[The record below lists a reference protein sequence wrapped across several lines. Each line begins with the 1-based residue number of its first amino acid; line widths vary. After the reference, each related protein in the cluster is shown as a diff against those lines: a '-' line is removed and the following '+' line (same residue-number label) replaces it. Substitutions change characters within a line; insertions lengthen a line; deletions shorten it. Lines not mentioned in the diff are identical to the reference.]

1 MRKLEFLCFK
11 EGTMFEGN
19 SVFGGYRKLV
29 AVGIVV
35 LVVCG
40 ACGTQNETTS
50 EGVSEETSR
59 LQGQIPLAHQESGRS
74 QQPYMENMRLVGS
87 QDIENRGENGN
98 LGWLGDCAYVAGYY
112 GGKDRLAGMAV
123 IDASNPS
130 NPELV
135 KLYPGTP
142 GTRESQ
148 VEANETRSLVV
159 VMPFSHRATPYG
171 DPPGPSLLQI
181 YDASDDCLNPI
192 LVGTYDFND
201 GEVPGN
207 IVTHEHR
214 ISDDGKTIYATAL
227 ASDRSD
233 PVDALMAIDVTDPS
247 QPNLIATWD
256 LSHEPG
262 MPNSGMHDLDLSS
275 DGNRAYTNTYWHIDN
290 VRHQGLSILD
300 LSEVQGRQSDPEIR
314 RISSFN
320 WGPPENFG
328 ITHSAQLVK
337 IKGREYVIAMD
348 ETMGAD
354 ARAPWGWSRII
365 DVTEEEYPL
374 QISTIRLAAAEEIHA
389 EQTDQDGAIYGSH
402 YIGVDDP
409 FNTSLAFFSWYAS
422 GLRAWD
428 IRDPYQPK
436 EIGYYI
442 PGAKLDTKLAV
453 GAGYPNPKV
462 DYVYSFIRYRPE
474 TGHIWFNSV
483 FGGFHIVEL
492 IENPLRMSLGGN

>member
-1 MRKLEFLCFK
+1 MYERNPRCVRSL
-11 EGTMFEGN
+11 
-19 SVFGGYRKLV
+19 GGHRWL
-29 AVGIVV
+29 AVIVMAM
-35 LVVCG
+35 LGG
-40 ACGTQNETTS
+40 ACAPEEATEPAS
-50 EGVSEETSR
+50 PEETSR
-59 LQGQIPLAHQESGRS
+59 LQGQIPLVDQESGRS
-74 QQPYMENMRLVGS
+74 QQPYMHNMRLIGN

-98 LGWLGDCAYVAGYY
+98 LGWLGDCAYVAAYY

-123 IDASNPS
+123 VDASNPS

-135 KLYPGTP
+135 KFYEGTP

-148 VEANETRSLVV
+148 VEANEARNMVV
-159 VMPFSHRATPYG
+159 VMPFSVTSPYG
-171 DPPGPSLLQI
+171 DPPGPSLLKI
-181 YDASDDCLNPI
+181 YDASEDCRNPV

-214 ISDDGKTIYATAL
+214 ISADGKTIYATAL

-233 PVDALMAIDVTDPS
+233 PVDALMAIDVTDPAN
-247 QPNLIATWD
+247 PTLITTWD
-256 LSHEPG
+256 LSQEPG
-262 MPNSGMHDLDLSS
+262 MPNSGMHDLDLSA
-275 DGNRAYTNTYWHIDN
+275 DGTRGYTNTYWTVDN

-300 LSEVQGRQSDPEIR
+300 LSEVQERRPDPEIR

-337 IKGREYVIAMD
+337 IKGRDYVIAMD

-354 ARAPWGWSRII
+354 ARAPWGWARII

-374 QISTIRLAAAEEIHA
+374 QVSTIRLAAAEEQYA
-389 EQTDQDGAIYGSH
+389 DQTDQDGAIYGSH

-409 FNTSLAFFSWYAS
+409 FDTALAFFSWYAA

-428 IRDPYQPK
+428 VRDPYQPK

-442 PGAKLDTKLAV
+442 PGARLDTTLAV
-453 GAGYPNPKV
+453 GPGYPNPKV

-483 FGGFHIVEL
+483 FGGLHIVEL
-492 IENPLRMSLGGN
+492 IENPLRMSLSGN

>member
-1 MRKLEFLCFK
+1 MRAIQCDELR
-11 EGTMFEGN
+11 
-19 SVFGGYRKLV
+19 FGKKVVSWWMLV
-29 AVGIVV
+29 SVV
-35 LVVCG
+35 LLAG
-40 ACGTQNETTS
+40 LWTACG
-50 EGVSEETSR
+50 GGSEEATESSGIPEGAPR
-59 LQGQIPLAHQESGRS
+59 LQGQVPLADQESGRS
-74 QQPYMENMRLVGS
+74 QHPYMDNMRLVGS

-148 VEANETRSLVV
+148 VEANEARSLVI
-159 VMPFSHRATPYG
+159 VMPFSHQATPYG
-171 DPPGPSLLQI
+171 DPPGPSQLQI
-181 YDASDDCLNPI
+181 YDASEDCRNPVR
-192 LVGTYDFND
+192 VGTFDFNG
-201 GEVPGN
+201 GEVPGD

-214 ISDDGKTIYATAL
+214 ITADGKTVYASTGRRNGGPALTAV
-227 ASDRSD
+227 DISD
-233 PVDALMAIDVTDPS
+233 PANPE
-247 QPNLIATWD
+247 LIATWD
-256 LSHEPG
+256 LSDEPG
-262 MPNSGMHDLDLSS
+262 MPKSGMHDLDVNE
-275 DGNRAYTNTYWHIDN
+275 DGTRAYTNLSWMVDN
-290 VRHQGLSILD
+290 VRHQGLTILD
-300 LSEVQGRQSDPEIR
+300 ISEIQERKPDAQIR

-328 ITHSAQLVK
+328 GTHSTELVK
-337 IKGREYVIAMD
+337 IDGRRYAITMD

-354 ARAPWGWSRII
+354 ARAPWGWARII
-365 DVTEEEYPL
+365 DVTDEEYPL
-374 QISTIRLAAAEEIHA
+374 QVSTIRVEAAEEKYA
-389 EQTDQDGAIYGSH
+389 ELTDQDNAIYGSH
-402 YIGVDDP
+402 YLGVDDRN
-409 FNTSLAFFSWYAS
+409 NTSLVFFSWYAS

-428 IRDPYQPK
+428 VRDPYQPK

-462 DYVYSFIRYRPE
+462 DYVYSFVRYRPE
-474 TGHIWFNSV
+474 NGHIWFNSV

-492 IENPLRMSLGGN
+492 IDNPLRSSIAN

>member
-1 MRKLEFLCFK
+1 MGAWSPRP
-11 EGTMFEGN
+11 
-19 SVFGGYRKLV
+19 GGGGSRYPCV
-29 AVGIVV
+29 AGAVSLIAV
-35 LVVCG
+35 LGG
-40 ACGTQNETTS
+40 ACASEPQPAAEVEETT
-50 EGVSEETSR
+50 R
-59 LQGQIPLAHQESGRS
+59 LQGQIPLADQESGRS
-74 QQPYMENMRLVGS
+74 QQPYMDNMRLVGK

-98 LGWLGDCAYVAGYY
+98 LGWIGDCAYVAGYY

-123 IDASNPS
+123 VDASNPS

-148 VEANETRSLVV
+148 VEANEAHNLVV
-159 VMPFSHRATPYG
+159 VMPFSRATPYG

-181 YDASDDCLNPI
+181 YDASEDCRNPV

-214 ISDDGKTIYATAL
+214 ISADGKTIYATAL
-227 ASDRSD
+227 SSDVRE
-233 PVDALMAIDVTDPS
+233 PVDALMAIDVTDLANPT
-247 QPNLIATWD
+247 LIATWD
-256 LSHEPG
+256 LSHESG
-262 MPNSGMHDLDLSS
+262 MPNSGMHDLDLNA
-275 DGNRAYTNTYWHIDN
+275 DGTRAYTNTYWEVDN
-290 VRHQGLSILD
+290 VRHQGLTILD
-300 LSEVQGRQSDPEIR
+300 VSEVQERRSAPEIR

-337 IKGREYVIAMD
+337 IKGRDYVIAMD

-354 ARAPWGWSRII
+354 ARAPWGWARII

-374 QISTIRLAAAEEIHA
+374 QISTIRMQAAEEEHA
-389 EQTDQDGAIYGSH
+389 EQTDQDKAIYGSH

-409 FNTSLAFFSWYAS
+409 FNTSLVFFSWYAS

-428 IRDPYQPK
+428 VRDPYEPV
-436 EIGYYI
+436 EIGYFI
-442 PGAKLDTKLAV
+442 PGATIDTKLAV
-453 GAGYPNPKV
+453 GPGYPNANV
-462 DYVYSFIRYRPE
+462 DYVYSFVRYRPE
-474 TGHIWFNSV
+474 SGHIWFNSV

-492 IENPLRMSLGGN
+492 IDNPLRSSLSSN

>member
-1 MRKLEFLCFK
+1 MCIRDSQCDELR
-11 EGTMFEGN
+11 
-19 SVFGGYRKLV
+19 FGKTFVPWWMLV
-29 AVGIVV
+29 SVV
-35 LVVCG
+35 LLTGVWT
-40 ACGTQNETTS
+40 ACGGGGEEATES
-50 EGVSEETSR
+50 AGIPEGAPR
-59 LQGQIPLAHQESGRS
+59 LQGQVPLADQESGRS
-74 QQPYMENMRLVGS
+74 QHPYVDNMRLVGK

-98 LGWLGDCAYVAGYY
+98 LGWIGDCAYVAAYY

-123 IDASNPS
+123 VDAANPS

-148 VEANETRSLVV
+148 VEANELRELVI

-320 WGPPENFG
+320 WGPPALSL
-328 ITHSAQLVK
+328 IH
-337 IKGREYVIAMD
+337 ICRCR
-348 ETMGAD
+348 
-354 ARAPWGWSRII
+354 RAI
-365 DVTEEEYPL
+365 
-374 QISTIRLAAAEEIHA
+374 
-389 EQTDQDGAIYGSH
+389 
-402 YIGVDDP
+402 
-409 FNTSLAFFSWYAS
+409 
-422 GLRAWD
+422 
-428 IRDPYQPK
+428 
-436 EIGYYI
+436 
-442 PGAKLDTKLAV
+442 
-453 GAGYPNPKV
+453 
-462 DYVYSFIRYRPE
+462 
-474 TGHIWFNSV
+474 
-483 FGGFHIVEL
+483 
-492 IENPLRMSLGGN
+492 